1 MLEVQFIGTGD
12 AFCSGGRRNSA
23 ILLRDGGRT
32 LLLDCGPTTL
42 LGLKA
47 LGIDPR
53 EIDAIAISHFHG
65 DHAGGIPFL
74 LLDYLF
80 QSARTRPLEIIG
92 PPGIEEVTHRGS
104 ATFHFDTEIKH
115 AYELSFRELD
125 CGTKIESAGFE
136 ILPIPATHHPETRPH
151 MLRVA
156 TDSRAV
162 FFSGDT
168 GWHEALPSQVG
179 EVNLFISEC
188 TLLEEGFEYH
198 LSHERMNRERERFE
212 CDRIVLTHMGAD
224 VLTNLDRVQFDVAED
239 GTLIR
244 P

>member
-23 ILLRDGGRT
+23 ILLREKGRT

-42 LGLKA
+42 IGLKA

-65 DHAGGIPFL
+65 DHAAGAPFL
-74 LLDYLF
+74 MLDYIF
-80 QSARTRPLEIIG
+80 ENKRTSPLEIIG
-92 PPGIEEVTHRGS
+92 PPGIEELTQRGC
-104 ATFHFDTEIKH
+104 AQFHFDTEIKRT
-115 AYELSFRELD
+115 YELTYREYD
-125 CGTKIESAGFE
+125 CGTKLETCGFS
-136 ILPIPATHHPETRPH
+136 ILPLPATHHPETRPH

-156 TDSRAV
+156 TESRAV

-168 GWHEALPSQVG
+168 GWHDALPSQVG
-179 EVNLFISEC
+179 DVNLFICEC

-198 LSHERMNRERERFE
+198 ISHERMLRERNRFAS
-212 CDRIVLTHMGAD
+212 DQILLTHMGSR
-224 VLTNLDRVQFDVAED
+224 VLANLDRVQFDTATDGLRVA
-239 GTLIR
+239 L
-244 P
+244 